1 MSEANTP
8 NGAEATAGGP
18 PVVINAQYIKDLSF
32 ENPNAPGSLVQQS
45 APQIELRVNVGA
57 RALTDA
63 LYEVQLSVN
72 GTAKHE
78 EETAFIVELS
88 YGAVVTLNNVPEEH
102 IQAVLLI
109 EVPRLLFPFARA
121 IVSDVVRDGGFPPLM
136 LQPIDFVDLYQRQFA
151 NQQGQTADA

>member
-1 MSEANTP
+1 MSEANTV
-8 NGAEATAGGP
+8 NGAETAGGP
-18 PVVINAQYIKDLSF
+18 PIVINAQYIKDLSF
-32 ENPNAPGSLVQQS
+32 ENPNAPGSLVQQQ

-57 RALTDA
+57 RALTDN

-88 YGAVVTLNNVPEEH
+88 YGAVVTLNGVPEEH
-102 IQAVLLI
+102 LQPVLLI

-151 NQQGQTADA
+151 GNQPEAANA